1 MHIVQNVRDVD
12 NRVILAGNCML
23 KVHSKNGENSQ
34 HDENEAFFIAF
45 IVNCDYILPHLSNV
59 TYFFETVI
67 CLPAPHQL
75 FTCSNLTTETLE
87 NIEKYVQS

>member
-23 KVHSKNGENSQ
+23 KVHSKNGGNSQ

-59 TYFFETVI
+59 TYFFK
-67 CLPAPHQL
+67 QL
-75 FTCSNLTTETLE
+75 FVCLLLINYLP
-87 NIEKYVQS
+87 VQI